1 MAVNITNSYD
11 LAVRLFDSCSSL
23 ITYIGDD
30 GEYHKYL
37 VMVGKT
43 PFEILINYKKHKNT
57 TVKLI
62 DREYNKELYSGVI
75 IDDDDLRHIK
85 TCSAEINEIVYD
97 IITSNVSGEEYFDG
111 TPLLRNRPI
120 ESIFDEESQDM
131 LNSEECSLMV
141 EEFNDCGSEVLWS
154 LPIHE
159 SLILN
164 IKANINESMTLV
176 NLQFTILN
184 IENYERTD
192 KVVSYIDKEDE
203 KLSINDIIKDMTSKV
218 ENKYEKSGFSWE

>member
-1 MAVNITNSYD
+1 
-11 LAVRLFDSCSSL
+11 
-23 ITYIGDD
+23 
-30 GEYHKYL
+30 
-37 VMVGKT
+37 MVGKT

-57 TVKLI
+57 SVKLI
-62 DREYNKELYSGVI
+62 DREYNKEIYSGI
-75 IDDDDLRHIK
+75 IEDDDDLRHIN
-85 TCSAEINEIVYD
+85 TCSLGIREIVYD
-97 IITSNVSGEEYFDG
+97 IITSNVPGEEYFG
-111 TPLLRNRPI
+111 EIELLRDKPV
-120 ESIFDEESQDM
+120 ESIFDEESQDI
-131 LNSEECSLMV
+131 LNSEECSLMI
-141 EEFNDCGSEVLWS
+141 EEFTDRGSEVLWS

-164 IKANINESMTLV
+164 IKADINESMTLV

-192 KVVSYIDKEDE
+192 KVVSYIDKADK